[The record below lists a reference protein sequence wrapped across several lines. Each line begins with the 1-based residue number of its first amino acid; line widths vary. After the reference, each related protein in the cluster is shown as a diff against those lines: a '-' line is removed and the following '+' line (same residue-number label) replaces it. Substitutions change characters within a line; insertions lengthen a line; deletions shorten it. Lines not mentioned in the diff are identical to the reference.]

1 MISIAST
8 NPQLHNVFDAK
19 TRPEW
24 LSRTLNSIGVE
35 KLVDD
40 ALCYTLAWSCPEPP
54 KFFESTVGI
63 IYFWMLVFANIFVLV
78 LLVSVV
84 GALIKH
90 LRDPS
95 LKVLSEHRDEIAAV
109 SLTVLVPCYL
119 PNEQPIILETIRHI
133 IEKIEYDYPFT
144 LIVCYNT
151 PKPMEFEKTLAKL
164 DGTVFPNGRSLRVL
178 HVDGSISKAENLN
191 AALDIVD
198 TENLVIYDADHH
210 PEPDSLLIASAAMR
224 THGASCIQG
233 STFLRSRPTLLAA
246 YINAEFFV
254 THFVFFPAMQ
264 FATSMGVFGG
274 SNALW
279 KTEALRGYQFRRDMQ
294 TEDIDLSAR
303 ALIGGKVHIRF
314 EPRCRS
320 GELPPSSFV
329 ALYHQRLRWA
339 LGWDQVTLQ
348 HMSSIWSAKRIGCCR
363 KLGLTYILPLRWGIL
378 FSATLN
384 AILTPVIGFWYY
396 ETTGGSLGLPI
407 DACIMLS
414 MTCFF
419 TVCTVVA
426 INMVLYEPV
435 RRWPA
440 VILFQATGS
449 LYIGWQILL
458 VLVSLFKIYLKS
470 DGEWVVTTREQPVQ
484 QQPSPSAPSRWPSQK
499 SADVSA
505 RVSPPLSDTSEGDTS
520 DTSESSERSPP
531 QTPEPPDTTVAEPD
545 TALRRAGDRETRHLL
560 VVEPVRLPSPIIQ
573 AAFGNLYQPAR
584 VDLQLDSPVV
594 LRRPTTRYSELD
606 MV

>member
-1 MISIAST
+1 
-8 NPQLHNVFDAK
+8 
-19 TRPEW
+19 
-24 LSRTLNSIGVE
+24 
-35 KLVDD
+35 
-40 ALCYTLAWSCPEPP
+40 
-54 KFFESTVGI
+54 
-63 IYFWMLVFANIFVLV
+63 
-78 LLVSVV
+78 
-84 GALIKH
+84 
-90 LRDPS
+90 
-95 LKVLSEHRDEIAAV
+95 
-109 SLTVLVPCYL
+109 
-119 PNEQPIILETIRHI
+119 
-133 IEKIEYDYPFT
+133 
-144 LIVCYNT
+144 
-151 PKPMEFEKTLAKL
+151 
-164 DGTVFPNGRSLRVL
+164 
-178 HVDGSISKAENLN
+178 
-191 AALDIVD
+191 
-198 TENLVIYDADHH
+198 
-210 PEPDSLLIASAAMR
+210 
-224 THGASCIQG
+224 
-233 STFLRSRPTLLAA
+233 
-246 YINAEFFV
+246 
-254 THFVFFPAMQ
+254 
-264 FATSMGVFGG
+264 
-274 SNALW
+274 
-279 KTEALRGYQFRRDMQ
+279 
-294 TEDIDLSAR
+294 
-303 ALIGGKVHIRF
+303 
-314 EPRCRS
+314 
-320 GELPPSSFV
+320 
-329 ALYHQRLRWA
+329 
-339 LGWDQVTLQ
+339 
-348 HMSSIWSAKRIGCCR
+348 MSSIWSATRIGCCR

-470 DGEWVVTTREQPVQ
+470 DGEWVVTTREQSGQ
-484 QQPSPSAPSRWPSQK
+484 QQPSPSQPSRWPSQK

-531 QTPEPPDTTVAEPD
+531 QTPEPPDRAVAVAVAEPE
-545 TALRRAGDRETRHLL
+545 TALCRAADRETRDTRETRETRETRHLL

-584 VDLQLDSPVV
+584 VDLQPDSPVV
-594 LRRPTTRYSELD
+594 LRRPTTTRYSELD